1 MIAVAGAGTLYLAA
15 GDRSGDDGTA
25 TVPPVVIGESPG
37 RRSSHSSTTPTASS
51 TRSRPTSSRGAGHA
65 RPRVDGA
72 LVDPVIVEVGTDYA
86 ATHDGAES
94 TDIVGVFGQTAHVYT
109 SLDDVVPLA
118 VVVGDDPYVAVAGV
132 DPMSF
137 LNRVAED
144 FVAPDVPAD
153 GGPITMAF
161 GDLPEGY
168 EVIYN
173 DGERDDVTAFVSTL
187 FDASSRQDRRGA
199 RRGRAVDDRTRRR
212 AGGRQRAAGWLS
224 SDGANTSLSWPV
236 AGDTYAYVRGGDPD
250 AALGLARSLRWVSV
264 DEWAQHYGVD
274 VEAIEP
280 GAAPVQF

>member
-1 MIAVAGAGTLYLAA
+1 MIGEVTWPSVLPIVEDSYGSVNALAA
-15 GDRSGDDGTA
+15 DQFRVAQA
-25 TVPPVVIGESPG
+25 TL
-37 RRSSHSSTTPTASS
+37 
-51 TRSRPTSSRGAGHA
+51 A
-65 RPRVDGA
+65 RRVDGA

-86 ATHDGAES
+86 ATHNGAES

-118 VVVGDDPYVAVAGV
+118 VVLGDDPYVAVAGV

-137 LNRVAED
+137 LNRVGED
-144 FVAPDVPAD
+144 FVTPDVPTD

-173 DGERDDVTAFVSTL
+173 DGEQDEGAVLVSTL
-187 FDASSRQDRRGA
+187 FDSPSRQDDAVATAVGPWMI
-199 RRGRAVDDRTRRR
+199 GRDAAPVDVN
-212 AGGRQRAAGWLS
+212 GRAGWLS
-224 SDGANTSLSWPV
+224 SDGANTSLSWQV
-236 AGDTYAYVRGGDPD
+236 VGDTYAYVRGSDPD
-250 AALGLARSLRWVSV
+250 AALELARSLRWVSV
-264 DEWAQHYGVD
+264 EEWAQQYDVD